1 MTITAA
7 PGAQFSWDL
16 TFKNPKVGYAGVFTT
31 VGGFHVQ
38 NPDGSPYD
46 WNGYAS
52 QALTPVVQ
60 FNGAT
65 TATLTLTAPSQPG
78 SYTVQNI
85 VPADGGTVGSDTLV
99 VAGAPASSPGGAP
112 AAGAPPAAGGV
123 PGTIAGLPTPVV
135 LGAVGLGVLLL
146 LMD

>member
-1 MTITAA
+1 MTINAA

-16 TFKNPKVGYAGVFTT
+16 TFKNPKVGYAGVFTS
-31 VGGFHVQ
+31 VGGFRVQ
-38 NPDGSPYD
+38 NTDGSPFD
-46 WNGYAS
+46 WNAYAS
-52 QALTPVVQ
+52 QALTAVVA
-60 FNGAT
+60 FNQAT

-78 SYTVQNI
+78 SYVVQNI

-99 VAGAPASSPGGAP
+99 VAGTPASSTPSPSSPGGTP
-112 AAGAPPAAGGV
+112 AAGLPSTV
-123 PGTIAGLPTPVV
+123 AGLPTPVV